1 MPQRILACCDWCDAR
16 SRVFFLLRSA
26 VVSPGAATKKTTSL
40 PSRLVL
46 SSLLLIAGSAWSAE
60 PPDKSDYTLFKP
72 TPRELMREMST
83 DRPDKTESPYTVDAG
98 HFQIESDLV
107 SYSRDT
113 RNVAR
118 ADTTVESWSVASL
131 NLKAGLLN
139 QTDLQLVVPLWNH
152 VKIRDESTGTQ
163 TRNSGFGDMVVR
175 LKQNLWG
182 NEAGDS
188 ALAVMPFVKLPTN
201 QDDLGNNAV
210 EGGIIVP
217 LALALPRGWG
227 MGLMTEIDFN
237 EAGSGSGYHTEFI
250 NSITFSHDIVGRLGG
265 YVEFFSSVS
274 TETGSDWVG
283 TVDLGLT
290 FAVSDDVQLDA
301 GINIGVTRSADDI
314 NPFVGL
320 TWRF

>member
-1 MPQRILACCDWCDAR
+1 MIQAMNSTAPLPCHLA
-16 SRVFFLLRSA
+16 
-26 VVSPGAATKKTTSL
+26 
-40 PSRLVL
+40 L
-46 SSLLLIAGSAWSAE
+46 SSLLWATGSIWSAE
-60 PPDKSDYTLFKP
+60 PPDKSGYTLFKP
-72 TPRELMREMST
+72 TPREWMREMST

-107 SYSRDT
+107 SYSRDKH
-113 RNVAR
+113 NVAWI
-118 ADTTVESWSVASL
+118 DTTVESWNVASL
-131 NLKAGLLN
+131 NIKAGLLN
-139 QTDLQLVVPLWNH
+139 QTDLQLVVPLWNQ
-152 VKIRDESTGTQ
+152 VAIRDESTGTR

-182 NEAGDS
+182 NEGGDS

-217 LALALPRGWG
+217 LTLALPRGWG

-237 EAGSGSGYHTEFI
+237 EDGSGNGYHTEFI
-250 NSITFSHDIVGRLGG
+250 NSITFSHDIVGKLGG
-265 YVEFFSSVS
+265 YVEFFSSLS
-274 TETGSDWVG
+274 TETGSDWIG
-283 TVDLGLT
+283 TIDLGLT
-290 FAVSDDVQLDA
+290 YALSDNIQLDA

-314 NPFVGL
+314 NPFVGA